1 MSNLSM
7 TAGST
12 RSGSTIVAR
21 NAYLLLALS
30 MIPTALA
37 AWFGMGTG
45 ATTYMN
51 AHPFITCGGYL
62 GLSFLLVKL
71 IHGTKDTP
79 IGVMFLMVFAA
90 VNGVLLGPILSHVLH
105 NHVNGAQTIAVAAGS
120 TAVVL
125 AVMASIATVTRRNLA
140 GLGSWLFAGLI
151 VVLLGSI
158 ANIFLG
164 IHALELALGVVG
176 SVVFAGYML
185 YDVNR
190 AVTGGAASAVVVAL
204 ELYLDCINFFLLILR
219 MIED

>member
-1 MSNLSM
+1 M
-7 TAGST
+7 
-12 RSGSTIVAR
+12 
-21 NAYLLLALS
+21 
-30 MIPTALA
+30 
-37 AWFGMGTG
+37 
-45 ATTYMN
+45 
-51 AHPFITCGGYL
+51 
-62 GLSFLLVKL
+62 
-71 IHGTKDTP
+71 
-79 IGVMFLMVFAA
+79 
-90 VNGVLLGPILSHVLH
+90 
-105 NHVNGAQTIAVAAGS
+105 
-120 TAVVL
+120 
-125 AVMASIATVTRRNLA
+125 TRRNLA